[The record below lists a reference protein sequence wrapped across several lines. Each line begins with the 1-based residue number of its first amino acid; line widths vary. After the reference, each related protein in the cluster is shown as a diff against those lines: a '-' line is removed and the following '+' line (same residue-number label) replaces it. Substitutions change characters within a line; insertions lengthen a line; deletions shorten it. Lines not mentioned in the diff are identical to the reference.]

1 MPIQAGSPNTVD
13 NWIGWIVE
21 RIHLLNQHIL
31 YFLLIHS
38 LAFTLA
44 RRVAPPAP
52 IQGLPL
58 TSSGA
63 VARRRGPTQVTH
75 HVAEA

>member
-21 RIHLLNQHIL
+21 RTHLVNQH
-31 YFLLIHS
+31 YHHFLLIHS

-44 RRVAPPAP
+44 RCIAPPVSIHGSTLASP
-52 IQGLPL
+52 
-58 TSSGA
+58 GA
-63 VARRRGPTQVTH
+63 AARLSGPTQVTH
-75 HVAEA
+75 RVAEA